1 MARKVSENSYSDRLL
16 GNEQHFLALALN
28 GSVLEQAR
36 GIMTV
41 LEQCNVTPAFI
52 LLRSFLDA
60 VVDLF
65 NLVDDGNYKNYM
77 VYQFLNE
84 RKRIFSFVQKNLRRT
99 RGL

>member
-1 MARKVSENSYSDRLL
+1 MPLIEQALPLFRCLLDEVSALSKALRFDL

-41 LEQCNVTPAFI
+41 LEQRNVTPAFI

-77 VYQFLNE
+77 VYQFLKE
-84 RKRIFSFVQKNLRRT
+84 R
-99 RGL
+99 